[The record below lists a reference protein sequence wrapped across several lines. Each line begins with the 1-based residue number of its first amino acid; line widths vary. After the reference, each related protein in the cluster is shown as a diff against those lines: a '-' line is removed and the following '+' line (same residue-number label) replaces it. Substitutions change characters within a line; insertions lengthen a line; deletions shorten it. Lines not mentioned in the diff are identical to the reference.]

1 MSEPEIDFLNE
12 EAPDEVLPEETPAAE
27 PVAETVVAV
36 EPETP
41 APEVTT
47 TPEPAEE
54 RVPVAAVIAE
64 RKKRQELERRLAEYE
79 RNQQQTQPQSFY
91 EAPDEF
97 VSQVEQRATQRLH
110 AALEAQAREVYPDYD
125 EVFSELTTYAEENPA
140 CVPQIMG
147 SPNPALAAY
156 KFGKQLREL
165 KDMQDPAAY
174 RQKVEAEVRAKLEAE
189 YTAREEAKRK
199 AAEAVPPDLSAV
211 RSSRDSEVIADDSLD
226 SILSSRKK

>member
-12 EAPDEVLPEETPAAE
+12 EAPDDVVLEETPAPE
-27 PVAETVVAV
+27 TIAETVVAT
-36 EPETP
+36 PATP

-54 RVPVAAVIAE
+54 RVPMAAVIAE
-64 RKKRQELERRLAEYE
+64 RRKRQELERRIAEYE

-91 EAPDEF
+91 EAPDEY
-97 VSQVEQRATQRLH
+97 VQQIETRATQRLH

-125 EVFSELTTYAEENPA
+125 EVFNELSEYAEQNPA
-140 CVPQIMG
+140 CVPQILQ

-156 KFGKQLREL
+156 RFGKQLREL

-174 RQKVEAEVRAKLEAE
+174 RQKVEAEVRSKLEAE
-189 YTAREEAKRK
+189 YLAKEEAKRK
-199 AAEAVPPDLSAV
+199 AAEAVPPDLSAA
-211 RSSRDSEVIADDSLD
+211 RSSRDSEVMPDDSLD